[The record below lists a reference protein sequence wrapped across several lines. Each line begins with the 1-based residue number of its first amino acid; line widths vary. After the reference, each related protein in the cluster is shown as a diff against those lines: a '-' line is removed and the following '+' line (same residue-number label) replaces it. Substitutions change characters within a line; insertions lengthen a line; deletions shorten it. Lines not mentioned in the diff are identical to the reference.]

1 MYITYRGI
9 TNPNY
14 SSITEADLITIFGPN
29 YSKERITLD
38 DYNSKLA
45 KFDKTVLGSIISA
58 PEINFEKNDKPLSN
72 PNKDCTIDQYI
83 DIMEDMIRTLAS
95 DNAKGS

>member
-1 MYITYRGI
+1 M
-9 TNPNY
+9 
-14 SSITEADLITIFGPN
+14 FGQN

-45 KFDKTVLGSIISA
+45 KFEKSVEAGSMISA
-58 PEINFEKNDKPLSN
+58 PEINFEKPSDKPFSN

-95 DNAKGS
+95 EKTKGHS